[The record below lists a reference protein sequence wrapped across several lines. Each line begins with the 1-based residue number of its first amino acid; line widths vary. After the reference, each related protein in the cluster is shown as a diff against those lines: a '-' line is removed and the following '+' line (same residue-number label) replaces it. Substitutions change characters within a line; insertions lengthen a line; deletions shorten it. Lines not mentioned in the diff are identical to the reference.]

1 MKNVI
6 ATVIGVAGF
15 LLMAGVAGSD
25 CDGKCMEN
33 AMSMAD
39 TIKYGLLGLGMMI
52 VGLIIGGVFNV
63 KGE

>member
-33 AMSMAD
+33 AMSIGD
-39 TIKYGLLGLGMMI
+39 TIMYGLLGLGMVI
-52 VGLIIGGVFNV
+52 VGLITGGVFNV